1 MTTIKIQVNK
11 DEKDL
16 IQKYAER
23 LGLSTAELVRS
34 SVLEKI
40 ENDLDRQDAD
50 AAYAEYLKNPTA
62 VYSLEELGKEE
73 GRS

>member
-40 ENDLDRQDAD
+40 EDDLDRQNAD
-50 AAYAEYLKNPTA
+50 AAYAEYLKDPTA
-62 VYSLEELGKEE
+62 VYSLENLEKEE
-73 GRS
+73 ALS

>member
-40 ENDLDRQDAD
+40 EDDLDRQDAD
-50 AAYAEYLKNPTA
+50 AAYAEYLKDPTP
-62 VYSLEELGKEE
+62 VYSLEDLKKEE
-73 GRS
+73 ALS

>member
-23 LGLSTAELVRS
+23 LGLSAAELVRS

-40 ENDLDRQDAD
+40 EDDLDRQDAD

-62 VYSLEELGKEE
+62 VYSLEELEKDLGL
-73 GRS
+73 S

>member
-40 ENDLDRQDAD
+40 EDDLDRQDAD
-50 AAYAEYLKNPTA
+50 AAYAEYLKDSTA
-62 VYSLEELGKEE
+62 IYSLEELGKEE
-73 GRS
+73 ALS